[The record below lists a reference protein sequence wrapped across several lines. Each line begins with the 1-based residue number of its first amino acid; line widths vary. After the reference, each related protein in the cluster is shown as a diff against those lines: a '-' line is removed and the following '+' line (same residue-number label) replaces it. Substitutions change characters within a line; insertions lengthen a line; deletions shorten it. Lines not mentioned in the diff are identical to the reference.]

1 MTRSDLERLHD
12 AHEFAHQALYHA
24 TGLPADVL
32 AEAMQ
37 PQHAALY
44 ALAIVGEALGGV
56 SKELRSAA
64 PEIPWDALRGL
75 RNHVIHA
82 YWQIDLE
89 IIAEVIE
96 NRIDPLMSELK
107 RLIAVLERADQ

>member
-56 SKELRSAA
+56 PKSSAV
-64 PEIPWDALRGL
+64 PR
-75 RNHVIHA
+75 
-82 YWQIDLE
+82 
-89 IIAEVIE
+89 
-96 NRIDPLMSELK
+96 LK
-107 RLIAVLERADQ
+107 SPGMHCEG